1 MLIEYA
7 CTGGSGQLL
16 NDDMSTISA
25 CVCVCV
31 CVCDVGERMEAALV
45 RVNLDD
51 DDRENCVVLRVKR
64 RKMQLSTRDCRRT
77 YKFFVCQLNGISLS
91 LSLSLVSWQP
101 VEFYCSTVMR
111 WLQVRHSMLL
121 KTTTTTTTIRL
132 RFDGCLTEVTK
143 VTVT

>member
-1 MLIEYA
+1 
-7 CTGGSGQLL
+7 
-16 NDDMSTISA
+16 
-25 CVCVCV
+25 
-31 CVCDVGERMEAALV
+31 MEAALV

-91 LSLSLVSWQP
+91 LSLSLSLCMHVCVRTVSWQP
-101 VEFYCSTVMR
+101 AEFYCSTVMR